1 MIRAHWDRRSGYVAG
16 GNFTGSVGPKKR
28 PQRGAE
34 CAEAVGN
41 VFSCPTYNPITLG
54 AVSCSRYWWEPACAN
69 GCWNAAARC
78 PKCGAAW
85 EGPRLHPKINARA
98 ENFSFQGTIS
108 NRASL
113 EVCLANFSR
122 RSRTKKG
129 GQPSIAFLAPPL
141 LPIGAKDG
149 LFPYPA
155 LIGRAAGILRRDRCS
170 SLISP
175 PGQKTGTENESRR
188 TCAFECS
195 DGPSAGH

>member
-1 MIRAHWDRRSGYVAG
+1 MRGCRRECVFVSDVQPHNSRRCQLFPVLVG
-16 GNFTGSVGPKKR
+16 TGMR
-28 PQRGAE
+28 QWLLE
-34 CAEAVGN
+34 C
-41 VFSCPTYNPITLG
+41 
-54 AVSCSRYWWEPACAN
+54 
-69 GCWNAAARC
+69 
-78 PKCGAAW
+78 CGALSQIRRGVG
-85 EGPRLHPKINARA
+85 GPRLHPKINARA

-129 GQPSIAFLAPPL
+129 GQPSIGFLAPPL